1 MRLTRSKSKSLRKK
15 MKTNSSAENMFII
28 TLMNMIGSQL
38 KRYKFSDN
46 DFSEFEKALQNLNF
60 KKLPKLS
67 KVLGRRILKRNRE
80 GFDGI
85 MSSLLEGLTQTKKKK
100 NEEKL
105 FKQSVN
111 SLAKEEKFFGPVLEK
126 FNENIS
132 KIKEVPFEVT
142 KILRKAYLNGEGLR
156 GTEFEKLIYE
166 RMKKR
171 AKLIV
176 RTESSKINAVFTEV
190 RAKALNIKGYI
201 WSSSGD
207 KRVRDSHNKL
217 DGVLIFWNDPPTFR
231 SISKKGNV
239 SEMIG
244 NAGEFPNCRCV
255 SLPVFELEDIQF
267 PIKVAE
273 RAVLTDK
280 YMGKNKYNLTVK
292 GITTYTKAKFL
303 EKFGT
308 IIKR

>member
-1 MRLTRSKSKSLRKK
+1 MRLTRSKSRNLRKK
-15 MKTNSSAENMFII
+15 MRTQNNAENIFII
-28 TLMNMIGSQL
+28 TLMNMVSSQL
-38 KRYKFSDN
+38 KKFKLTDN
-46 DFSEFEKALQNLNF
+46 NYSEFEKALHNLSF

-67 KVLGRRILKRNRE
+67 KVLGRKILKKNKE
-80 GFDGI
+80 GFEGI

-100 NEEKL
+100 NEERL

-111 SLAKEEKFFGPVLEK
+111 SLAKEEKFFGPILEK
-126 FNENIS
+126 FNENVN
-132 KIKEVPFEVT
+132 KIKDVPMELT

-156 GTEFEKLIYE
+156 GTEFEKLVYE

-176 RTESSKINAVFTEV
+176 RTESSKINAAFTEV

-231 SISKKGNV
+231 SISKKGNT
-239 SEMIG
+239 SEMVG

-255 SLPVFELEDIQF
+255 SLPVFELEDISF

-273 RAVLTDK
+273 RAILTDK
-280 YMGKNKYNLTVK
+280 YVGKNKYNLTVK
-292 GITTYTKAKFL
+292 GIRTYTKAQFI

>member
-38 KRYKFSDN
+38 KRHKFSDN

-244 NAGEFPNCRCV
+244 NAGEFPNCRCI

-273 RAVLTDK
+273 RAVLTEK
-280 YMGKNKYNLTVK
+280 YVGKNKYNLTVK